1 MPYFMTA
8 IILYIKFIKPVLDKR
23 CQFLRSMAPLT
34 EALLISANS
43 ICFLLL
49 LLWRNTKIYILCIL
63 MLFLSSDIVFSQY
76 KDMRKNLVNKH
87 SDKLMKKRIV
97 RVLNK

>member
-1 MPYFMTA
+1 MPYFMMA

-49 LLWRNTKIYILCIL
+49 LWRNKKIYILCIL

-76 KDMRKNLVNKH
+76 KDLRKNLVNKH
-87 SDKLMKKRIV
+87 SDKLMKKG
-97 RVLNK
+97 LLGF